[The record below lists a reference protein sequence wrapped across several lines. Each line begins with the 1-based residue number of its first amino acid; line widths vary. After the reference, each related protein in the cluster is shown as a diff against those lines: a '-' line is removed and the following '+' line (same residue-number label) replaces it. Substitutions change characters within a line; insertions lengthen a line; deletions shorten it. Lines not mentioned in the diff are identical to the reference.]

1 MRLRGFGVVTPSVS
15 GPVELGAKYIPMTFQ
30 NVPRYSTRQPGT
42 MRSYSVE
49 SISSG
54 GTPTIG
60 IRHIRD
66 GMETSLIDQY
76 VKLALDQSASLIGNW
91 VADKWV
97 QERSTSDVTLSN

>member
-1 MRLRGFGVVTPSVS
+1 MGLRGFDAAAPSVS

-30 NVPRYSTRQPGT
+30 HAPRYSTRHPGT

-60 IRHIRD
+60 IRHIPD
-66 GMETSLIDQY
+66 EMETSLVEQY
-76 VKLALDQSASLIGNW
+76 VKLALSQSASPIGNW
-91 VADKWV
+91 VAD
-97 QERSTSDVTLSN
+97 QMGIGR